1 VGAAV
6 SRTPL
11 FFAARSV
18 AGKSRYLRWLR
29 APGSHRAVAAYE
41 TAWVPNRPARINA
54 AKALNSLACRR
65 DVRIPCGTIGGALD
79 A

>member
-1 VGAAV
+1 MEWE
-6 SRTPL
+6 PL
-11 FFAARSV
+11 FREHHYFS
-18 AGKSRYLRWLR
+18 LLDHLIWLR

-54 AKALNSLACRR
+54 AKALNSLACHR
-65 DVRIPCGTIGGALD
+65 DLRVPCDTIGGALD